1 MALDGIFLKCLTDEL
16 SQALVGC
23 RVEKIYQPSRD
34 ELVFAFR
41 TTSGVKRLFLSARAD
56 GARVHI
62 TNMPPENPEKPP
74 MFCMLLRKRLSA
86 ARLIEIRRVAL
97 ERIAQFVFSA
107 TNDLGDEV
115 TYSLIAEIM
124 GRRSNLILVQDGKI
138 VDAIKRIDF
147 TTSSVRQVLPG
158 EKYVYP
164 PGQDKMDIFHTPA
177 QTVQA
182 ALDASQKPPAKAAMD
197 VIMGISPVVAREFAG
212 GLTVRELLEYASHPQ
227 PFVLLENERAFDFT
241 FLPVRQYGD
250 LVQMKTYDTFS
261 ELLDFYYF
269 ERERRARTRQRAH
282 DLFVHVTSLCERAH
296 RKALNREKELA
307 DCADKDRLRLW
318 GDLISA
324 NMYNLQKGS
333 LFYDLQDFYTGESVR
348 IPADPAL
355 TPAQNAQKYYKE
367 YRKKQVAEK
376 MLTGFIRDAHDE
388 ADYLETVLDE
398 IERAES
404 GSDISAIRR
413 ELADGG
419 FLKRKNA
426 REKAPKPLGPLQF
439 VCDGGLTALVGRNN
453 VQNDRL
459 TLKEA
464 RKNDIWLHTKDFP
477 GSHVILQTGG
487 VSPSEQALHDAAV
500 LAAFHSKG
508 SSSSN
513 VAVDY
518 TAVRNVKKPS
528 GAKPGKVIYTDYK
541 TLFVTPTLEEAE
553 RLKKQ

>member
-1 MALDGIFLKCLTDEL
+1 M
-16 SQALVGC
+16 LVGC
-23 RVEKIYQPSRD
+23 RVEKIYQPSKD

-41 TTSGVKRLFLSARAD
+41 TPNGVKRLFLSARAD

-62 TNMPPENPEKPP
+62 TAMPPENPDRPP
-74 MFCMLLRKRLSA
+74 MFCMLLRKRLSGG
-86 ARLIEIRRVAL
+86 RLIAVRRVSL
-97 ERIAQFVFSA
+97 ERIAEFVFSA

-124 GRRSNLILVQDGKI
+124 GRRSNLILVQDGRV
-138 VDAIKRIDF
+138 VDAIKRVDI

-158 EKYVYP
+158 EVYAYP
-164 PGQDKMDIFHTPA
+164 PAQNKMNIFETPCE
-177 QTVQA
+177 TVQSA
-182 ALDASQKPPAKAAMD
+182 VLASDKPPAKAAMD
-197 VIMGISPVVAREFAG
+197 VIMGISPVVAREFAC
-212 GLTVRELLEYASHPQ
+212 GLTVQQLLDYATHPQ
-227 PFVLLENERAFDFT
+227 PLVLLENERAFDFT

-250 LVQMKTYDTFS
+250 LVQNKAYNTFS

-282 DLFVHVTSLCERAH
+282 DLFVHVSSLCERAH
-296 RKALNREKELA
+296 RKALNREKELQ
-307 DCADKDRLRLW
+307 DCADKDRLRLF

-324 NMYNLQKGS
+324 NMYSLQKGA
-333 LFYDLQDFYTGESVR
+333 LFYDLQNFYTGESER

-376 MLTGFIRDAHDE
+376 MLTGFIRDAHEE
-388 ADYLETVLDE
+388 AEYLETVLDE
-398 IERAES
+398 IERAQS
-404 GSDISAIRR
+404 GSDISLIRQ
-413 ELADGG
+413 ELADNGY
-419 FLKRKNA
+419 LKRRSA
-426 REKAPKPLGPLQF
+426 REKAPKALGPLQF
-439 VCDGGLTALVGRNN
+439 VCDGGLLALVGRNN

-487 VSPSEQALHDAAV
+487 TQPTERALYEAAV

-518 TAVRNVKKPS
+518 TFVKNVKKPS